1 VRRRIVLSRR
11 TASTDLWCTSVSS
24 HEPEGA
30 ARGVESLR
38 GAPDREEGL
47 LYDVLGDA
55 VVSAQIRRAKE

>member
-1 VRRRIVLSRR
+1 
-11 TASTDLWCTSVSS
+11 VSS

-47 LYDVLGDA
+47 YDVLGDA

>member
-1 VRRRIVLSRR
+1 
-11 TASTDLWCTSVSS
+11 VSS